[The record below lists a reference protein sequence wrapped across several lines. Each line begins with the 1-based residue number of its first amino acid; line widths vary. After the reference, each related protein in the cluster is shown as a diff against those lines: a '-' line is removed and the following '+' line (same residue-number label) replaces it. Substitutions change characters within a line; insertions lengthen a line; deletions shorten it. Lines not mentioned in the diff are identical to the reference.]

1 MCTHRASRILVY
13 SIPLPYM
20 ARLNG
25 PFGLHR
31 VKFLKEATTH
41 STQHANWATYTMRIN
56 GIYDCKYEC
65 EYANVNV
72 SMRIWIWMQYSL
84 LIQSL
89 WLSMQSLVINLQLA
103 DSNGGFP
110 PSLLFPL
117 SIWFMALSSC
127 LSSCLGQWNSR
138 KLLTDKL
145 MENHFPIRKTL
156 QLFYIVSLIVP
167 YKVFNYPL

>member
-1 MCTHRASRILVY
+1 MCTHRASRIH
-13 SIPLPYM
+13 SYM

-56 GIYDCKYEC
+56 GIYDCEYEC
-65 EYANVNV
+65 EYANVNA

-110 PSLLFPL
+110 RFSSPSRYDLWPYRAAYLVVWVNETAENGWQTSWWRIISPFV
-117 SIWFMALSSC
+117 
-127 LSSCLGQWNSR
+127 
-138 KLLTDKL
+138 KL
-145 MENHFPIRKTL
+145 
-156 QLFYIVSLIVP
+156 Y
-167 YKVFNYPL
+167 NYFI